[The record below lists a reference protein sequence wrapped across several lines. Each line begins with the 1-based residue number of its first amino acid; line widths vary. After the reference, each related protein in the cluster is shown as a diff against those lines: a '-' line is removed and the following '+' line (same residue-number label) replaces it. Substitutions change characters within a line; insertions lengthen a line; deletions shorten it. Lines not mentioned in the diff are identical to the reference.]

1 MRQMSLVGFLQ
12 AQNCTIIPASWRH
25 PQARTDSTSP
35 DYYRHIAQVLE
46 RGKFDLGFFDDR
58 LAMPDLYLDDH
69 AHTVEHGIRCV
80 KMDPVTVLMT
90 MAMATKQLGL
100 GSTYSTSYYEPFHV
114 ARVFATVDL
123 MTVGRAAWNVVTS
136 LNDNEARNMGRQQV
150 VEHDERYDQ
159 ADEFMEIVLGH
170 WNTWD
175 DDAIVLDKAKGLF
188 ADSSK
193 VQRLDYVG
201 QHYRSRGPFTV
212 PRSKQGHPVVIQ
224 AGQSERGQ
232 KFAARWGELIFAG
245 YGSLENGR
253 EQYAELKDAAAS
265 NGRDP
270 DQMKITTI
278 AMPVVATTHT
288 EAVEKK
294 AVLDELPN
302 EIDQLSLL
310 SEALNFDFSSKEMDE
325 PFSDE
330 ELEGLQ
336 GMRAIRDGVLRKSG
350 IKNPTV
356 RDFVNV
362 SGRGRFGD
370 GWVGSAVEIADQ
382 LEAWFTAPACD
393 GFVIAPTHQP
403 GAFEDF
409 VDLVVPELQRRG
421 LFRQEY
427 TGTTLRENLGLK
439 IPNRVG

>member
-90 MAMATKQLGL
+90 MAMATTRLGL

-150 VEHDERYDQ
+150 IEHDERYDQ

-170 WNTWD
+170 WSTWD
-175 DDAIVLDKAKGLF
+175 DDAIVLDKARGLF

-193 VQRLDYVG
+193 VRRLDYVG

-232 KFAARWGELIFAG
+232 RFAARWGELIFAG

-278 AMPVVATTHT
+278 AMPVVATTHA
-288 EAVEKK
+288 EAIEKK

-302 EIDQLSLL
+302 EVDQLSLL

-330 ELEGLQ
+330 ELDGLQ

-421 LFRQEY
+421 LFREEY
-427 TGTTLRENLGLK
+427 TGATLRENLGLR